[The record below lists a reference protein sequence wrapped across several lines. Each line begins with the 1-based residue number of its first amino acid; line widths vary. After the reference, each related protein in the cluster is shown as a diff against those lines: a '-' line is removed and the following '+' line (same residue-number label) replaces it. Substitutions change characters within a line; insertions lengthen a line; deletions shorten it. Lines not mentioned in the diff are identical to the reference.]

1 MATATML
8 LRIEG
13 MTCDGCSQSIEQALA
28 REEGVSEA
36 RVAWREGVAELT
48 YDTALTDEERVLS
61 NRIFK
66 RQYRAK
72 AVHIGGC
79 C

>member
-1 MATATML
+1 MATARMM

-13 MTCDGCSQSIEQALA
+13 MTCDGCSRSIEQALS
-28 REEGVSEA
+28 REQGVSEA
-36 RVAWREGVAELT
+36 RVSWQEGLAELT
-48 YDTALTDEERVLS
+48 YDAALTDEERVLS

-66 RQYRAK
+66 RRYHAK
-72 AVHIGGC
+72 RVHAGGC

>member
-1 MATATML
+1 MATAKMT

-13 MTCDGCSQSIEQALA
+13 MTCDGCSQSIERALA
-28 REEGVSEA
+28 REDGVSEA
-36 RVAWREGVAELT
+36 RVSWQEGLAELT
-48 YDTALTDEERVLS
+48 YDMALTDEERVLS

-72 AVHIGGC
+72 AVQIGGC